1 MIRRLL
7 VPLDGSDFAAQA
19 LPIAGALA
27 LRCQATVHLVT
38 VHNPSFGFI
47 DPSAGG
53 VAIAELEQSVRVQEE
68 EYLQRKAAE
77 LSARGIPVALTLRNG
92 DPAAELAR
100 HVAAEAIDLVV
111 MTTHGRGGISRFW
124 LGSVADRMIRRAER
138 PVLLLRPDP
147 AVPLDALLAD
157 VLVPLD
163 GSVRAE
169 SVIAKIEALF
179 GEVAGI
185 LRLVQVVVPPF
196 VFFPPPPPGPGV
208 EYPDSEP
215 MQQRSLY
222 AYRYLRR
229 LARPLRAA
237 GRSVATEVP
246 IGSDPASE
254 VLATAARH
262 GVDLIAV
269 ATHGRGGLDRVVMGS
284 VADKIVRSGSAAVL
298 VFPTHSA
305 GAEDELSEDYQAARR
320 EPDPA
325 EATPP

>member
-19 LPIAGALA
+19 LPIAAALA
-27 LRCQATVHLVT
+27 LRCQAAVHLVT
-38 VHNPSFGFI
+38 VHHPSLGFI
-47 DPSAGG
+47 DPAAGA
-53 VAIAELEQSVRVQEE
+53 VALAELEQSVRLQEE

-77 LSARGIPVALTLRNG
+77 LTAQGIPVALSVRSG
-92 DPAAELAR
+92 EPAAELAR
-100 HVAAEAIDLVV
+100 HAAAEAIDLVV
-111 MTTHGRGGISRFW
+111 MTTHGRGGVSRLW
-124 LGSVADRMIRRAER
+124 LGSVADRMIRKSER
-138 PVLLLRPDP
+138 PVLLLRPD
-147 AVPLDALLAD
+147 AIVSLDTLLAD

-169 SVIAKIEALF
+169 SVIAKIEDLLGQA
-179 GEVAGI
+179 AST

-196 VFFPPPPPGPGV
+196 VFLPPPPPGPGV

-222 AYRYLRR
+222 AHRYLRR

-246 IGSDPASE
+246 VGSDPAAE
-254 VLATAARH
+254 VLATATRH
-262 GVDLIAV
+262 RVGLIAI

-284 VADKIVRSGSAAVL
+284 VADKIVRSGRAAVL
-298 VFPTHSA
+298 VLPTHSA
-305 GAEDELSEDYQAARR
+305 GAEDELSADYQAARR

-325 EATPP
+325 ETAS